1 MVEISNFVM
10 YNLHSEFFYLPKLSS
25 AEKKFQRKMNV
36 LEKLPAKDFGVE
48 IDNAMKH
55 AWKMAIK
62 EASRMQE

>member
-10 YNLHSEFFYLPKLSS
+10 YNLHSEFFYN
-25 AEKKFQRKMNV
+25 AEQSQEEIKFARKMAI
-36 LEKLPAKDFGVE
+36 LEKLPASAFGVQIE
-48 IDNAMKH
+48 DSMRH